1 MKKLDTTFILVIVL
15 INSFNLVSAQPD
27 FNRDLWLQKADQFK
41 PELKVF
47 NKTPVDIIEVLPSL
61 SSFHGY
67 QTRHLDDIE
76 NLKNYELGSGDKVVL
91 DFGEHLVGRLRFQVT
106 TNGSTADAP
115 ARIKFKF
122 GEIPNE
128 IIEDYDSYK
137 GALSRAWLQD
147 EIINIDTI
155 PSLVKMPRRY
165 AFRYVQLEVIATS
178 LEYKIQIPEIYV
190 EQVSAVD
197 MADVPPLENNDTFIK
212 KIDYIS
218 NKTLQDCMQ
227 TVYEDGPKRDRRL
240 WIGDLRLQALTNYYT
255 FNDENLV
262 KRSLYLLAGL
272 ANEDGMVPGTVF
284 EAPDYHAQE
293 NYPLDYALL
302 FNSTIYDY
310 TKATGDLTLAKDLWP
325 VIKKQVELALPY
337 VKNGLYTEP
346 DKKYWWLFIDWNKR
360 LDHRVPMHGI
370 MIYTFQHTLEIA
382 EMLNKTDELADL
394 PDVIEQMKQGAREN
408 FFDKKSGVF
417 VSGYSRQVS
426 LASQAWMILSE
437 VVSAKEGAEIFEKLE
452 TMTNVQGPKAPYLY
466 HYVADAMIK
475 SNLKKEAKD
484 LVLSYWGGMVKN
496 GADTFWEVYDPYDP
510 DLSPY
515 NSILVNSYCHAWS
528 CTPSYF
534 IRKYPE
540 IFEKH

>member
-1 MKKLDTTFILVIVL
+1 MIKMKFIILVVAIL
-15 INSFNLVSAQPD
+15 IIQNTVAQNNY
-27 FNRDLWLQKADQFK
+27 NRELWLQKADQFK

-47 NKTPVDIIEVLPSL
+47 KKTPVGIIEVLPSL
-61 SSFHGY
+61 GSFHSY

-76 NLKNYELGSGDKVVL
+76 NLKNYELGPGDKVVL

-106 TNGSTADAP
+106 TNGPAADAP
-115 ARIKFKF
+115 ARVKFKF

-128 IIEDYDSYK
+128 IIEDYDPYK

-147 EIINIDTI
+147 EVINIDTL

-178 LEYKIQIPEIYV
+178 LEFKLQIPEIYV
-190 EQVSAVD
+190 DQVSAVD
-197 MADVPPLENNDTFIK
+197 MADVPPLENNDPLIK
-212 KIDYIS
+212 RIDHIS

-255 FNDENLV
+255 FNDKNLV

-272 ANEDGMVPGTVF
+272 ANKDGMVPGTVF

-310 TKATGDLTLAKDLWP
+310 AKATGDLSVAEDLWP

-337 VKNGLYTEP
+337 VKDGLYTEP
-346 DKKYWWLFIDWNKR
+346 NKKYWWLFIDWNKR

-394 PDVIEQMKQGAREN
+394 PDVIKQMKQAARSN
-408 FFDKKSGVF
+408 FFDKQAGVF
-417 VSGYSRQVS
+417 VSGYSGQVS
-426 LASQAWMILSE
+426 LASQAWMILSD
-437 VVSAKEGAEIFEKLE
+437 VVSAKEGADIFQKLE

-466 HYVADAMIK
+466 HYVVDAMIK

-484 LVLSYWGGMVKN
+484 LILSYWGGMVKN
-496 GADTFWEVYDPYDP
+496 GADTFWEVYDPNDP

-515 NSILVNSYCHAWS
+515 NSVLVNSYCHAWS

-540 IFEKH
+540 IFD

>member
-1 MKKLDTTFILVIVL
+1 MKKLNPTFVFVISL
-15 INSFNLVSAQPD
+15 IYSFNLLSAQPAY
-27 FNRDLWLQKADQFK
+27 NRELWLQKADEFK
-41 PELKVF
+41 PELKIF
-47 NKTPVDIIEVLPSL
+47 RKTPVDIIEVLPSL
-61 SSFHGY
+61 NAFHGY
-67 QTRHLDDIE
+67 QTRNLDNIE
-76 NLKNYELGSGDKVVL
+76 NLKNYELGPGDKVVL
-91 DFGEHLVGRLRFQVT
+91 DFGEHLVGRLRFQFT
-106 TNGSTADAP
+106 TNGPAADAP

-128 IIEDYDSYK
+128 IIEEYDPYP

-147 EIINIDTI
+147 EVINIDTL

-178 LEYKIQIPEIYV
+178 LKFKIQIPEVYV

-197 MADVPPLENNDTFIK
+197 MADVSPLDNKDPFIK
-212 KIDYIS
+212 RIDYIS

-255 FNDENLV
+255 FKDENLL

-272 ANEDGMVPGTVF
+272 ANEDGMVPGTLF
-284 EAPDYHAQE
+284 ETPFYHAQE
-293 NYPLDYALL
+293 NFPLDYALL

-310 TKATGDLTLAKDLWP
+310 AKATGDLSVAADLWP
-325 VIKKQVELALPY
+325 VMKKQVELALPH
-337 VKNGLYTEP
+337 VKQGLYTEP
-346 DKKYWWLFIDWNKR
+346 GKKYWWLFIDWNKR

-382 EMLNKTDELADL
+382 EMLNKKHELADL
-394 PDVIEQMKQGAREN
+394 PDVIKKMKQAAREH
-408 FFDKKSGVF
+408 FFDKQSGVF

-437 VVSAKEGAEIFEKLE
+437 VVSAKEGAEIFQKLE
-452 TMTNVQGPKAPYLY
+452 AMTNVQGPKAPYLY
-466 HYVADAMIK
+466 HYVVDAMIK
-475 SNLKKEAKD
+475 SNLEKEAKN

-515 NSILVNSYCHAWS
+515 NSVLVNSYCHAWS

-534 IRKYPE
+534 IRKYPD
-540 IFEKH
+540 IFKTY

>member
-1 MKKLDTTFILVIVL
+1 MKIKPVLLLALSAVFSYQIL
-15 INSFNLVSAQPD
+15 FAQTGY
-27 FNRDLWLQKADQFK
+27 NRDLWLQKADQFK

-47 NKTPVDIIEVLPSL
+47 KKTPVDIIEVLPSL
-61 SSFHGY
+61 GSFHGY

-76 NLKNYELGSGDKVVL
+76 NLKNYELGAGDKVVL

-106 TNGSTADAP
+106 TNGPAADAP
-115 ARIKFKF
+115 ARVKFKF

-128 IIEDYDSYK
+128 IIEEYDPYP

-147 EIINIDTI
+147 EVINIDTL

-178 LEYKIQIPEIYV
+178 LEFKLQIPEIYV
-190 EQVSAVD
+190 DQVSAVD
-197 MADVPPLENNDTFIK
+197 MADVPPLKNNDPFIK
-212 KIDYIS
+212 RIDHIS

-272 ANEDGMVPGTVF
+272 ANEDGMVPGTIF
-284 EAPDYHAQE
+284 EAPNYHAQE
-293 NYPLDYALL
+293 NFPLDYALL

-310 TKATGDLTLAKDLWP
+310 AQATNDLSVAEDLWP
-325 VIKKQVELALPY
+325 VIKKQVELALQY
-337 VKNGLYTEP
+337 VVNGIYTEP
-346 DKKYWWLFIDWNKR
+346 EKHYYWLFIDWNKR
-360 LDHRVPMHGI
+360 LDHQAPMQGI
-370 MIYTFQHTLEIA
+370 MIYTFQHTWEIA
-382 EMLNKTDELADL
+382 KMLNKENEIAFL
-394 PDVIEQMKQGAREN
+394 PDRIKEMKAAAKKN
-408 FFDKKSGVF
+408 FFDQEKGVF

-426 LASQAWMILSE
+426 LASQAWMILAE
-437 VVSAKEGAEIFEKLE
+437 VVTAREGATILRKTEV
-452 TMTNVQGPKAPYLY
+452 MTNVHQPKAPYLY
-466 HYVADAMIK
+466 HYVAEAMIK

-484 LVLSYWGGMVKN
+484 LVLSYWGGMVRN
-496 GADTFWEVYDPYDP
+496 GADTFWEVYDPNDP

-515 NSILVNSYCHAWS
+515 NSVLVNSYCHAWS

-540 IFEKH
+540 IFK

>member
-1 MKKLDTTFILVIVL
+1 MKLLSPTFVFIISL
-15 INSFNLVSAQPD
+15 IYSFNLTYAQPD
-27 FNRDLWLQKADQFK
+27 YNRELWLQKADQFK
-41 PELKVF
+41 PDLKVF
-47 NKTPVDIIEVLPSL
+47 KKSPTDIIEVLPSL
-61 SSFHGY
+61 NAFHGY
-67 QTRHLDDIE
+67 QTRHQDNIE
-76 NLKNYELGSGDKVVL
+76 NLKNYELGPGDKVVL

-106 TNGSTADAP
+106 TNGPAADAP

-128 IIEDYDSYK
+128 IIEPYDPYP

-147 EIINIDTI
+147 EVINIDTM

-178 LEYKIQIPEIYV
+178 LEFKLQIPEIYV
-190 EQVSAVD
+190 DQVSAVD
-197 MADVPPLENNDTFIK
+197 MADVPPLENSDPFIK
-212 KIDYIS
+212 RIDHIS

-255 FNDENLV
+255 FNDKDLV

-293 NYPLDYALL
+293 NYPLDYALH

-310 TKATGDLTLAKDLWP
+310 AKATGDLSVAEDLWP

-337 VKNGLYTEP
+337 VKNGLYTDP
-346 DKKYWWLFIDWNKR
+346 GKKYWWLFIDWNKR
-360 LDHRVPMHGI
+360 LDHRVPMQGI
-370 MIYTFQHTLEIA
+370 MIYTFQHTLQIA
-382 EMLNKTDELADL
+382 EMLNKTDELENL
-394 PDVIEQMKQGAREN
+394 PCVIKEMKQAARDN

-426 LASQAWMILSE
+426 LASQAWMILSD
-437 VVSAKEGAEIFEKLE
+437 VVSANEGAEIFEKLE

-466 HYVADAMIK
+466 HYVVDAMIK

-484 LVLSYWGGMVKN
+484 LVLSYWGGMVRN

-515 NSILVNSYCHAWS
+515 NSVLVNSYCHAWS

-540 IFEKH
+540 IFN